1 MIEYFIFF
9 ICHLVFGLQAS
20 VRHCSFLN
28 NFRLRETR
36 DMISRPSSVR
46 LTFYIFV
53 IYVIP
58 IHVDSFASGFV
69 SFTLI
74 MYSRIDI
81 YSLQKDR

>member
-1 MIEYFIFF
+1 
-9 ICHLVFGLQAS
+9 
-20 VRHCSFLN
+20 
-28 NFRLRETR
+28 
-36 DMISRPSSVR
+36 MISRPSFVR

-74 MYSRIDI
+74 MYSRIVI

>member
-1 MIEYFIFF
+1 
-9 ICHLVFGLQAS
+9 
-20 VRHCSFLN
+20 
-28 NFRLRETR
+28 
-36 DMISRPSSVR
+36 MISRPSSVR

-74 MYSRIDI
+74 MYPRIDI

>member
-1 MIEYFIFF
+1 
-9 ICHLVFGLQAS
+9 
-20 VRHCSFLN
+20 
-28 NFRLRETR
+28 
-36 DMISRPSSVR
+36 MISRPSFVR

-74 MYSRIDI
+74 MYPRIDI